1 MLEGIIAIVSVVV
14 GGVVGYLLAERRLRG
29 HHVAAEA
36 AAAAGEQRCADLSAR
51 LDREAQQTESL
62 RQLVSAAEKD
72 AAGLTAQLKSA
83 QDNIAEQKKLLDDAH
98 DQLRTAFASVSQE
111 ALAKNNEAFLS
122 LAKERFAQL
131 TTESTGSLD
140 QRKAEIEGL
149 LKPMQ
154 ELLGQY
160 QQRVAEIE
168 RSRVES
174 YSMLR
179 EQLGVLAET
188 QRTLNAQTGQLVT
201 ALRRPNTRGQWG
213 EITLRRLVE
222 LAGMSSRCDFA
233 EQTSVESE
241 DGRQRPDM
249 VINLPGGRQIVIDCK
264 AALDAFLDAAAAA
277 DEDNRKLCLQRHS
290 AQVRARAR
298 DLSAK
303 SYWSQFAR
311 SPEFVVM
318 FLPGEAFLYA
328 AVEHDG
334 TLIEDCLKNRVI
346 VATPTTLIALLKA
359 IEFGWRQEE
368 VTHNAEEIRELGKQL
383 YERIGILANHFAR
396 LGANLDTVVS
406 TYNQAIGSLETR
418 VLVTAR
424 KISEL
429 GARTDKE
436 LSEPQLID
444 TRPRELSAS
453 MQALTSIEE

>member
-1 MLEGIIAIVSVVV
+1 MVEVVIVAIVSVLV
-14 GGVVGYLLAERRLRG
+14 GGAVGWLLAERRCRG
-29 HHVAAEA
+29 EHGAAQA
-36 AAAAGEQRCADLSAR
+36 AAAAAEQRCVDLQGR
-51 LDREAQQTESL
+51 LERENQQTESL

-72 AAGLTAQLKSA
+72 AATLTAQLRGA
-83 QDNIAEQKKLLDDAH
+83 QDNLIEQKNLLDDAQA
-98 DQLRTAFASVSQE
+98 QLRSAFASVSQE
-111 ALAKNNEAFLS
+111 ALAKNNEAFLA
-122 LAKERFAQL
+122 LAKERFGQL
-131 TTESTGSLD
+131 STEATGSLD

-154 ELLGQY
+154 EILGQY
-160 QQRVAEIE
+160 QQRVTEIE

-188 QRTLNAQTGQLVT
+188 QRTLNAQTGQLVS
-201 ALRRPNTRGQWG
+201 ALRRPNARGQWG
-213 EITLRRLVE
+213 EITLKRLVE
-222 LAGMSSRCDFA
+222 LAGMSNRCDFS
-233 EQTSVESE
+233 EQTSVDTE

-249 VINLPGGRQIVIDCK
+249 LINLPNGRQIVIDCK

-277 DEDNRKLCLQRHS
+277 DEDTRKVHLQRHCQ
-290 AQVRARAR
+290 QVRARSR
-298 DLSAK
+298 ELSAK

-318 FLPGEAFLYA
+318 FLPGESFLYA
-328 AVEHDG
+328 AVEQDG
-334 TLIEDCLKNRVI
+334 NLIEDCLKNRVI

-368 VTHNAEEIRELGKQL
+368 VTQNAEEIRELGKQL
-383 YERIGILANHFAR
+383 YERISVLANHFAK

-436 LSEPQLID
+436 LSEPPLID
-444 TRPRELSAS
+444 TRPREFSAAV
-453 MQALTSIEE
+453 QAMP